1 MGDFSSMKLIIK
13 IIGFIGL
20 GIAFI
25 SLYIP
30 IVIISQ
36 VIQAFKDTITPKK
49 PHDPPFSLNP
59 FSEDYQQTRK
69 KEEDSRKWLVKP
81 LKQFFTKSF
90 NQLKNW

>member
-1 MGDFSSMKLIIK
+1 MKIMIK
-13 IIGFIGL
+13 TIGFILL

-25 SLYIP
+25 FLYIP

-36 VIQAFKDTITPKK
+36 IIQAFKDTITPRK
-49 PHDPPFSLNP
+49 PYDPPISLNP

-69 KEEDSRKWLVKP
+69 KEEDSRQWLVKP
-81 LKQFFTKSF
+81 LKDFFTKQF